1 MRTLEEIITEL
12 FNMLEKLY
20 LDGCL
25 SDEERKLLDELSDE
39 YLIISAT
46 MKQM

>member
-1 MRTLEEIITEL
+1 MRTLEEIIIEL
-12 FNMLEKLY
+12 ANMLERLY

-25 SDEERKLLDELSDE
+25 SDEEIKLLNELSNE

>member
-12 FNMLEKLY
+12 FNMLERLS

-25 SDEERKLLDELSDE
+25 SDEEEELLDKLSNE
-39 YLIISAT
+39 YLIILAT